1 MSFLGTAL
9 TLGGIGQ
16 TMDFGFD
23 LLGGYLGSLMG
34 ASTSKDLMKKQYK
47 YQSALMEQQ
56 NRYNVYNYQHQ
67 HQWRVAD
74 LRAAGLN
81 PILSASGGSA
91 VAPVS
96 NPGVSSGFGGN
107 PMGNSARFSGILRDV
122 LNLQSEKT
130 KSEIAANKASAALSQ
145 ASAVDRL
152 SSAKLNSA
160 RAGYQE
166 VMTKTAQDY
175 RSFYEKVRDGFSE
188 AGKVFGD
195 WYLNSS
201 SSTEKWNR
209 TINDY
214 RILEKFKKK
223 HPDRNIKYDPERK
236 IFIVNPK

>member
-1 MSFLGTAL
+1 MNILGTAL

-23 LLGGYLGSLMG
+23 LLGGYLGSMIG

-47 YQSALMEQQ
+47 YQAALMERQ

-96 NPGVSSGFGGN
+96 NPGVSSGSGSN

-122 LNLQSEKT
+122 LNLQSEKV
-130 KSEIAANKASAALSQ
+130 KSEIEANKATAALSQ

-160 RAGYQE
+160 RAGYEE
-166 VMTKTAQDY
+166 VKAKTAQDY
-175 RSFYEKVRDGFSE
+175 RSFYDTLKAKASE
-188 AGKVFGD
+188 YGKSFAD

-201 SSTEKWNR
+201 WGFNREVQAVEKHLR
-209 TINDY
+209 DY
-214 RILEKFKKK
+214 RRDQERKK
-223 HPDRNIKYDPERK
+223 RGSFYDPERK
-236 IFIVNPK
+236 IFIINSK

>member
-23 LLGGYLGSLMG
+23 LLGGYLGSMIG

-47 YQSALMEQQ
+47 YQRALMEQQ
-56 NRYNVYNYQHQ
+56 NNYNVYNYQHQ

-96 NPGVSSGFGGN
+96 NPGVSSGSGSN
-107 PMGNSARFSGILRDV
+107 PIGNSARFSGILRDV
-122 LNLQSEKT
+122 LNLQSEKAE
-130 KSEIAANKASAALSQ
+130 SEIEANKASAALSK

-152 SSAKLNSA
+152 SSARLNSA
-160 RAGYQE
+160 RAGYEE
-166 VMTKTAQDY
+166 VKTKTAKDY

-188 AGKVFGD
+188 AGKILGD
-195 WYLNSS
+195 YYLNSS
-201 SSTEKWNR
+201 SSSEKWNR
-209 TINDY
+209 IIQDY
-214 RILEKFKKK
+214 RILDKFKKK
-223 HPDRNIKYDPERK
+223 FPERNIKYDPERK
-236 IFIVNPK
+236 VFIVNP

>member
-23 LLGGYLGSLMG
+23 LLGGYLGSMIG

-47 YQSALMEQQ
+47 YQRALMEQQ
-56 NRYNVYNYQHQ
+56 NNYNVYNYQHQ

-96 NPGVSSGFGGN
+96 NPGVSSGSGGN
-107 PMGNSARFSGILRDV
+107 PMGNSARFSGVLRDV
-122 LNLQSEKT
+122 LNLQSEKA
-130 KSEIAANKASAALSQ
+130 KSEIEANKASAALSQ

-152 SSAKLNSA
+152 SSARLNSA
-160 RAGYQE
+160 RSEFEKVKADAAKD
-166 VMTKTAQDY
+166 T
-175 RSFYEKVRDGFSE
+175 RSFYDTLKSKAAEYGRDF
-188 AGKVFGD
+188 AD
-195 WYLNSS
+195 WYLNGSWGMAR
-201 SSTEKWNR
+201 EHQRIENVLR
-209 TINDY
+209 DY
-214 RILEKFKKK
+214 RREQERRKGRSF
-223 HPDRNIKYDPERK
+223 YDPERK
-236 IFIVNPK
+236 VFIVKP